1 MTLAYL
7 DSYRLMTQARGTLER
22 TLSQCLA
29 PLGLTLSQFTLLDQL
44 VQHKTS
50 VSMHL
55 SQQLGISL
63 SGVTT
68 LVDQLERKQ
77 WLERLHQQ
85 PDRRRI
91 KLSPTPA
98 GSEVHARATALL
110 ARLPDEAERV
120 VPGAYFEALN
130 VMLRAF

>member
-22 TLSQCLA
+22 ELRQRLA
-29 PLGLTLSQFTLLDQL
+29 PLGLTISQFNLLDQL
-44 VQHKTS
+44 VKHKTS

-68 LVDQLERKQ
+68 LVDQLERKH
-77 WLERLHQQ
+77 WLERVHHQ

-98 GSEVHARATALL
+98 GSEVHARASAVL
-110 ARLPDEAERV
+110 AQLPGEAERA

-130 VMLRAF
+130 ALLRAF